1 MVDNDYRIIDTRF
14 NQKDLNVTEYRN
26 FNASALDNVG
36 SSVNGT
42 LKAGLDRPI
51 SMPSIIFATLTNG
64 TLASNST
71 ESSGNDG
78 SSSMGSNISASA
90 GVTPRDTSSSYTQLL
105 AMIIWAGSVLI

>member
-26 FNASALDNVG
+26 FNASALNNVG

-42 LKAGLDRPI
+42 LKAGWDRPI

-64 TLASNST
+64 TLAPNGT
-71 ESSGNDG
+71 ESSSRDD
-78 SSSMGSNISASA
+78 SSSIGSTISASA
-90 GVTPRDTSSSYTQLL
+90 GIAPRDTSLSYTLL
-105 AMIIWAGSVLI
+105 AMIIWAGSVLL